1 MGRPGVHSRPALG
14 AVTMAPT
21 GLNELTAAD
30 LAAWVRRAAALIAE
44 HADELTELD
53 AAIGDA
59 DHGANMNRGMEAAED
74 AVAAVEALTPAPG
87 APEVVLKK
95 VATALISKVGG
106 ASGPLYGTF
115 FLRMATATAGRSAL
129 DLAALT
135 AAVEAGVTGIVQRG
149 RAEAGEKTMLDAW
162 LPALEALRAGTN
174 LQAALREAAAAA
186 DAGRAA
192 TEPMLARKGRA
203 SYLGDRSI
211 GHVDPGASSTA
222 LIVRALADVVDGAA
236 S

>member
-1 MGRPGVHSRPALG
+1 MSVAAAGMTRTNGTAEPIE
-14 AVTMAPT
+14 PT
-21 GLNELTAAD
+21 VLTAAG
-30 LAAWVRRAAALIAE
+30 LAAWVRRTNDLVNE

-74 AVAAVEALTPAPG
+74 AVAAVEALSPAPG

-115 FLRMATATAGRSAL
+115 FLRMAAATAGRSDL
-129 DLAALT
+129 DLAAL
-135 AAVEAGVTGIVQRG
+135 ADAVEAGVGGIAQRG
-149 RAEAGEKTMLDAW
+149 RAEPGEKTMLDAW
-162 LPALEALRAGTN
+162 LPALDPLRSGTDLPEALRA
-174 LQAALREAAAAA
+174 AAAAA

-192 TEPMLARKGRA
+192 TGPMLARKGRA
-203 SYLGDRSI
+203 SYLGERSV
-211 GHVDPGASSTA
+211 GHIDPGASSTA
-222 LIVRALADVVDGAA
+222 LVVRALAEVVDGSAT
-236 S
+236 